1 MLLHERFHMLLPASR
16 VFFDIPVHERD
27 QVAAQV
33 DGFNI
38 VRVDQAGLADLL
50 QEGIFLGALAEAAKE
65 LGFTGLLDDQKLVGR
80 QGGRDID
87 QVGQSDIFD
96 LPAHPVGKSQQLG
109 YRILMQLI
117 QE

>member
-1 MLLHERFHMLLPASR
+1 MLLRERFHLLLPASR
-16 VFFDIPVHERD
+16 VFFDIPVHEGD

-50 QEGIFLGALAEAAKE
+50 QEGIFLSALAEAAKE

-96 LPAHPVGKSQQLG
+96 LPAHPVGKSQLLG